1 MHRSACVRFE
11 PMELVIPDRDRVRD
25 HHQDRVLPN
34 VPPIARL
41 SRVVV
46 VHIRSVS
53 HVLGS
58 MLGVDF
64 RGGAPASTLR
74 KTVRGGTLRV

>member
-1 MHRSACVRFE
+1 MRFE

-34 VPPIARL
+34 VPSIARL

-46 VHIRSVS
+46 VHTRSVS

-58 MLGVDF
+58 TLGVDF
-64 RGGAPASTLR
+64 WVGAPGFDFGEDCAGWN
-74 KTVRGGTLRV
+74 VRV